1 MNPSNQI
8 RIFGKSLV
16 RVSSNIKSIPSESD
30 RKRFL
35 HLSSKRMRAK
45 IIDGVKIARDI
56 RMEIKKEIDE
66 WVAND
71 NKRPQLTAI
80 LVGVNPAS
88 SAYVNNKMKAAKEVG
103 IESETIKCPSKI
115 TELELLGHI
124 QSLNDDPNV
133 DGILVQLP
141 LPPHITERTICN
153 AVVPH
158 KDVDG
163 FNIVNVGRFCLDM
176 NTLIPCTPLGVQELI
191 KRSGV
196 ETFGKNAL
204 VCGRSKNVGMPIA
217 MLLHADGNGETSA
230 MDATTTICHRYTPP
244 DQLILLAKS
253 ADIIVTAAGVPNLI
267 RANMVKEGACIID
280 VGISRI
286 VDNETGKSRLVG
298 DVDFEAVSQVAGHIT
313 PVPGGV
319 GPMTVAMLMK
329 NTLLAAKKAVVYN
342 ILEPGAVMQTKA
354 SQLRP

>member
-1 MNPSNQI
+1 
-8 RIFGKSLV
+8 
-16 RVSSNIKSIPSESD
+16 
-30 RKRFL
+30 
-35 HLSSKRMRAK
+35 MRAK

-103 IESETIKCPSKI
+103 RSEGRDNPVLCVWFQ
-115 TELELLGHI
+115 ELKVKQSNVLLKSRNLNFSAI
-124 QSLNDDPNV
+124 LQSLNEDPNV

-176 NTLIPCTPLGVQELI
+176 NTLIPCT
-191 KRSGV
+191 
-196 ETFGKNAL
+196 
-204 VCGRSKNVGMPIA
+204 
-217 MLLHADGNGETSA
+217 
-230 MDATTTICHRYTPP
+230 
-244 DQLILLAKS
+244 
-253 ADIIVTAAGVPNLI
+253 
-267 RANMVKEGACIID
+267 
-280 VGISRI
+280 
-286 VDNETGKSRLVG
+286 
-298 DVDFEAVSQVAGHIT
+298 
-313 PVPGGV
+313 
-319 GPMTVAMLMK
+319 
-329 NTLLAAKKAVVYN
+329 
-342 ILEPGAVMQTKA
+342 
-354 SQLRP
+354 